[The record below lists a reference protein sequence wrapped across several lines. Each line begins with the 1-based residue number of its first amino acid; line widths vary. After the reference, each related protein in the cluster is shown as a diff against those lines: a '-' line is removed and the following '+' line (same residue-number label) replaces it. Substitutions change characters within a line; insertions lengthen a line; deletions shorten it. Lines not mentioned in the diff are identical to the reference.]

1 MLEMKD
7 ANFFLKKREG
17 EREKRKE
24 KRLKISKS
32 IDESCVTH
40 C

>member
-7 ANFFLKKREG
+7 AFFSKRKREG

-24 KRLKISKS
+24 KRLKISES
-32 IDESCVTH
+32 IDESFVTH